1 MSSLPSQIA
10 LLGAKRRRASRG
22 SMFWRMLFRAAVLR
36 RGRAASA
43 LLAMVVA
50 AAVVTTMANLFVDVQ
65 AKLLK
70 EFRNYGANV
79 VVVARDGQTLPPNAL
94 ELASSALAGRGLA
107 VPFAYAVARTAT
119 GQSVV
124 VSGTNFDQV
133 SKLNRWWSV
142 TGWPIS
148 SQQALVGTR
157 AAALISPQ
165 GKPFDLSFAGRVVHL
180 SPAGSLQTGAAEDSR
195 IYLSLSDFE
204 AWTQTHPS
212 TIEVAVSGSPQEVNR
227 AMQKLNAALPE
238 ADVRPVRQIME
249 GEARVLG
256 KTRATLLAA
265 AILIT
270 LTATL
275 CVLATLTGW
284 VYDRRRDFAIM
295 KALGASQRLI
305 SGFVAAEAMLLGAL
319 GALIGFGFGIGGAAW
334 IGRANFHAPV
344 VPRFSVF
351 PAILGGSVAVALIAA
366 ILPIFLLRRG
376 QPAMILRGE

>member
-1 MSSLPSQIA
+1 
-10 LLGAKRRRASRG
+10 
-22 SMFWRMLFRAAVLR
+22 MFWRMLFRAAILR

-50 AAVVTTMANLFVDVQ
+50 AAVVTTMLNLFVDVQ
-65 AKLLK
+65 AKLRK
-70 EFRNYGANV
+70 EFRHYGANV
-79 VVVARDGQTLPPNAL
+79 VVVAKDGQTLPPNAL
-94 ELASSALAGRGLA
+94 DIVSSTLGGRGLA
-107 VPFAYAVARTAT
+107 VPFAYAVARTND
-119 GQSVV
+119 GRSVV
-124 VSGTNFDQV
+124 VSGTDFDQAR
-133 SKLNRWWSV
+133 KLNRWWSV
-142 TGWPIS
+142 TGWPNS
-148 SQQALVGTR
+148 SQQALVGIR
-157 AAALISPQ
+157 AAALVSPQ
-165 GKPFDLSFAGRVVHL
+165 GKLFDLSFGGRVIHL
-180 SPAGSLQTGAAEDSR
+180 SPAGTLQTGAAEDSR
-195 IYLSLSDFE
+195 IYLSLNDFE

-212 TIEVAVSGSPQEVNR
+212 TIEVAVSGTPEEVNS
-227 AMQKLNAALPE
+227 AMQKLSAALPE

-256 KTRATLLAA
+256 RTRATLLAT

-284 VYDRRRDFAIM
+284 VFDRRRDFAIM

-319 GALIGFGFGIGGAAW
+319 GAVIGFGFGLGGAAW
-334 IGRANFHAPV
+334 IGRVNFHAPV

-351 PAILGGSVAVALIAA
+351 PAILSGSVAVALIAA
-366 ILPIFLLRRG
+366 ILPIFLLRRV